1 MMSEWQLSSL
11 NCPLNTL
18 VLQFYSLNQS
28 GKCAFQQPLVL
39 NIVEH
44 YAFVYQGNH
53 KICMFNSSVSLS
65 LSIAIIITKL
75 SIDSNSTYILRE
87 NSD

>member
-11 NCPLNTL
+11 ICPQYIL

-44 YAFVYQGNH
+44 YAFVY
-53 KICMFNSSVSLS
+53 
-65 LSIAIIITKL
+65 
-75 SIDSNSTYILRE
+75 
-87 NSD
+87 